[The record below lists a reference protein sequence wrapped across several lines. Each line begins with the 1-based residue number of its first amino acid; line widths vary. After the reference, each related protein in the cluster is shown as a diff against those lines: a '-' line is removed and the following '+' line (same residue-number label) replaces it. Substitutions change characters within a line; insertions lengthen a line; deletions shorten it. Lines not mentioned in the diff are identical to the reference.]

1 MRLEGSLGAT
11 GPASEPHACLS
22 SASGPAETR
31 AHAEER
37 LLKKLFSGYN
47 KWSRPVANISDVVL
61 VHFGLSIAQLIDV
74 VGARVGALGLGCHTW
89 SWRWCPAEEPARPP
103 A

>member
-1 MRLEGSLGAT
+1 MELGGPGAPAPPLPPLLLLLLLGA
-11 GPASEPHACLS
+11 GFLPASSHV
-22 SASGPAETR
+22 ETR

-74 VGARVGALGLGCHTW
+74 DEKNQMMTTNVWVKQVSELGSLL
-89 SWRWCPAEEPARPP
+89 S
-103 A
+103 